1 MTKITQL
8 LDTLNTLYDSDE
20 NKRRWSL
27 WLQGDRPVRG
37 ETQWHGTPEGSARN
51 GDIMPVTA
59 ECLNTIWTELLGF
72 RLDRYYQ
79 DPEYYLEYY
88 LQMKLKKFTEFP
100 DDTPLDRNIPL
111 SFGVIFEAGI
121 LGQHYYFLPDQEPA
135 LSPDAV
141 LTPDT
146 ELPTTFDFEHNALIQ
161 TAKNFYVKVK
171 NLVGS
176 EFTVIF
182 PQWFR
187 GPQGV
192 ALYVRGFEN
201 FLSELYL
208 DPPFSHRLMRYVTD
222 AAKAYIHWLSEYL
235 EQPIEKGDLFNDD
248 IPIMS
253 PRSYKEYIL
262 PYEQELSEFYGGIYY
277 WHSCGD
283 ITKHVPE
290 VVNVPN
296 IDVLDFGVT
305 MDDKRAGLEKLPHP
319 FDSTI
324 ELRVMAQKHIQH
336 ATDDEIRTYME
347 DIVAC
352 CQEMQLKKYV
362 LRSSGMSVLL
372 GAEDDLKRLRKWIE
386 VTRRVQEQSTNNS

>member
-1 MTKITQL
+1 MTEITQL
-8 LDTLNTLYDSDE
+8 LDRLNTLYDSDE
-20 NKRRWSL
+20 NKRRWAL
-27 WLQGDRPVRG
+27 WQQEDRQIRG
-37 ETQWHGTPEGSARN
+37 ETQWHGIPKGSARD

-72 RLDRYYQ
+72 RLDKYYQ

-88 LQMKLKKFTEFP
+88 LRMKLKKFTEFP

-111 SFGVIFEAGI
+111 SFGVIFEAGT
-121 LGQHYYFLPDQEPA
+121 LGQSYHFLTDQEPA
-135 LSPDAV
+135 LDPSPV
-141 LTPDT
+141 LFPDT
-146 ELPTTFDFEHNALIQ
+146 ELPVTFNFEHNELIQ
-161 TAKNFYVKVK
+161 AAKDVYVKLK
-171 NLVGS
+171 NLVGA

-192 ALYVRGFEN
+192 ALYLRGFEN
-201 FLSELYL
+201 FLGEVYL
-208 DPPFSHRLMRYVTD
+208 NPAFIHKIMRYVTD
-222 AAKAYIHWLSEYL
+222 AAKAYNQWLSDYL

-248 IPIMS
+248 LPIMS
-253 PRSYKEYIL
+253 PASYREFIL

-283 ITKHVPE
+283 ISKHTPE
-290 VVNVPN
+290 VLKVPN

-305 MDDKRAGLEKLPHP
+305 MDDKRVGLEKLPHP
-319 FDSTI
+319 FDSTV
-324 ELRVMAQKHIQH
+324 ELRVMAQAHIQN
-336 ATDDEIRTYME
+336 AADDEIRSYME

-352 CQEMQLKKYV
+352 CQDIQLHKYV

-372 GAEDDLKRLRKWIE
+372 GAEDDLKQLRKWIE
-386 VTRRVQEQSTNNS
+386 VTRRVQEQFTHNS